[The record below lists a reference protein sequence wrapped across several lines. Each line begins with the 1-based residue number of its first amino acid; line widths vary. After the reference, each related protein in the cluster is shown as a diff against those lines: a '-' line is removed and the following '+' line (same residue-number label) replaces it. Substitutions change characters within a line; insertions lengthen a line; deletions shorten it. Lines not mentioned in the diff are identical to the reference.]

1 MNKFLNIV
9 ILLITFSLTA
19 CSNTPNSV
27 TMTVAQGQCVQTSQ
41 YRGVTPNF
49 QNLIESNPTTTTPYC
64 LAVTVQN
71 NNTGLNA
78 NNVQI
83 TSSGLQVS
91 YLNFSSNSESTAQ
104 LFDSAA
110 AGVTVST
117 ATQTVNNLILFD
129 PYNCVTTSGAQVLV
143 LGMGGGTCTFYLQEN
158 GENSPVGVFPYS
170 LTYNYTNGNANYSVT
185 STFNQRTTL
194 YGGASNGLNSVT
206 ANIVNNTLNP
216 FTNQIQWQPVSGATE
231 SQATYGLT
239 RSKYGIVYFATGN
252 TVYQY
257 NGLTIT
263 PVGNP
268 LSESSSSII
277 NLALDATGNLFAGTN
292 GQGLFVNQFATES
305 TWTQLT
311 TNEITATSNILGLKS
326 TTSNGNTLLYVIEST
341 NGYNCPYTN
350 NPPSIICNTTIP
362 RRGNTIF
369 LQNALDVDSS
379 GNLYFGGLLTTNLN
393 LYSYVYGNNFVT
405 PFQSQSPISQK
416 NNGTIGAVLYNPF
429 NTESGIYFSLS
440 ANESSESS
448 VYSCSQSSC
457 NPVLSESGNPL
468 GTLPPSAT
476 GNVNTLTNDGYGN
489 LYASGNTLYSAD
501 WVGNESTFTPYY
513 PISAALLF
521 GNSVTYG
528 GGNWI
533 PIFPANGTS
542 SQEIFST
549 IVATTLTSY

>member
-143 LGMGGGTCTFYLQEN
+143 LGMGGGTCTFYLQES
-158 GENSPVGVFPYS
+158 GESSPVGVFPYS

-194 YGGASNGLNSVT
+194 YGGTNIGLYSVT

-216 FTNQIQWQPVSGATE
+216 FTNQIQWQPVSSATGMPP
-231 SQATYGLT
+231 TLGLT
-239 RSKYGIVYFATGN
+239 RSAYGIVYFAESN

-263 PVGNP
+263 QVGNSLP
-268 LSESSSSII
+268 LPSLPYII
-277 NLALDATGNLFAGTN
+277 NNLALDTNGNLFAGTN
-292 GQGLFVNQFATES
+292 GNGLFVNQFANES
-305 TWTQLT
+305 TWTQVI
-311 TNEITATSNILGLKS
+311 TNGITNSSNNIIGLKS
-326 TTSNGNTLLYVIEST
+326 TTSSGNPLLYVIESA
-341 NGYNCPYTN
+341 NGYICTYTN
-350 NPPSIICNTTIP
+350 DSSNINCLIIPPIAGGGGNPV
-362 RRGNTIF
+362 F

-379 GNLYFGGLLTTNLN
+379 GNLYFGGLLNGNLN
-393 LYSYVYGNNFVT
+393 IYNWASSLSPYSPDIPQTN
-405 PFQSQSPISQK
+405 S
-416 NNGTIGAVLYNPF
+416 TIGAVLYNLF
-429 NTESGIYFSLS
+429 NTESSIYFSLS
-440 ANESSESS
+440 TNESNENL
-448 VYSCSQSSC
+448 VYSCIQSSC
-457 NPVLSESGNPL
+457 NPVVSESGNPL
-468 GTLPPSAT
+468 GTSPLRAS
-476 GNVNTLTNDGYGN
+476 GYVNSLTNDGYGN
-489 LYASGNTLYSAD
+489 LYASGFTLYSAD
-501 WVGNESTFTPYY
+501 WASNESSF

-533 PIFPANGTS
+533 PIFPATS
-542 SQEIFST
+542 QQKILST
-549 IVATTLTSY
+549 VVATTLTSY